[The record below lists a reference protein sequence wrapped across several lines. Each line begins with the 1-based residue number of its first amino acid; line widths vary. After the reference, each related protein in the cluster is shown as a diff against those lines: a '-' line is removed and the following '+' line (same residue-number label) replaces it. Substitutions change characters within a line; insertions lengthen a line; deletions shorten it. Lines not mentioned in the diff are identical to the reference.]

1 MSEKLITYTFC
12 AMICSGYAAGNFSVQ
27 AANYDEACNKAMDVL
42 GESLKN
48 LPGTV
53 NVGFDVELKSTN
65 ADEIFTKELNKAL
78 YQYSE
83 DNIDIVYFDEDN
95 CVHVIY
101 HSDNNSFSV
110 FSIDADDFTIEYPS
124 LGEYLE
130 RLADKYGCGH
140 QNLDAID

>member
-1 MSEKLITYTFC
+1 MSKKLITYTFC
-12 AMICSGYAAGNFSVQ
+12 AIICGGYPTGNFSVQ
-27 AANYDEACNKAMDVL
+27 AADYDEAYNKAIDVL
-42 GESLKN
+42 GESFKN

-53 NVGFDVELKSTN
+53 SVGFDVELESTN
-65 ADEIFTKELNKAL
+65 ADEIFTKELDKAL

-83 DNIDIVYFDEDN
+83 DNIDIVYSAEDN
-95 CVHVIY
+95 CVHVMY
-101 HSDNNSFSV
+101 HSDNNSFSI

-130 RLADKYGCGH
+130 RLADERGCGH